1 MIDVDLSSFV
11 SKQKRFNIT
20 LPNILID
27 RIDNA
32 FKALNSFY
40 KDLSNFLA
48 EAAINEL
55 AAQNR
60 AR

>member
-1 MIDVDLSSFV
+1 MSSFV